1 MKIRRS
7 YTDELIPY
15 DLLLLSD
22 DTKEAIDRNLDNSE
36 LYIAE
41 IESNVIAAFILKD
54 VENNTIEIKNIAVD
68 EIIQGKGIGTIL
80 LDYIIQLAKE
90 RKYKTLLVGTCD
102 QCFREIDFYKKSGFM
117 NSGIRKDF
125 FINNYEEPIYENGIR
140 IRDMVMLTID
150 L

>member
-22 DTKEAIDRNLDNSE
+22 DTKEAIDRNLDNGE

-41 IESNVIAAFILKD
+41 IESKVIAAFILKD
-54 VENNTIEIKNIAVD
+54 VQNYTIEIKNIAVD

-125 FINNYEEPIYENGIR
+125 FINNYGEPIYENGIR